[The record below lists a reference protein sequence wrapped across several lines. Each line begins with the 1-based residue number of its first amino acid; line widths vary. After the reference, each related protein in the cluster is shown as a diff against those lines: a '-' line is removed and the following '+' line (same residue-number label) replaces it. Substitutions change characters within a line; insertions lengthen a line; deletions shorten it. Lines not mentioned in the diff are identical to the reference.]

1 MQGIPQH
8 YPVPD
13 AQMRG
18 PARAPREASEDFASM
33 LAALDA
39 RLTERTADADPAPVP
54 LGAVDLS
61 EDEAE
66 PEGDAVGPDAK
77 GEADADAPTRLP
89 AAPRIRDDGATRA
102 GHGME
107 LRGRD
112 AATATAHANVA
123 ASVVGRG
130 VSDMDAKAGQ
140 DTAHTKL
147 GADHR
152 GQPVAQDPRARGAA
166 PLPGSIASGR
176 EAKDGQRLAPRAELR
191 SGAGEVSP
199 GATQSRNGAVTA
211 TRDAPPREAE
221 SVKAHRVDDSKSVR
235 ADTRAMSPRHM
246 TLAAIAQI
254 SAGGTEMTAPSERRD
269 AAAQMTHPG
278 SLGAAQMSVM
288 AGAARGESLLPLEK
302 AGAKP
307 VMRSTDLLWRSP
319 TSDMRA
325 AAFPRPAVTVSA
337 PYATHAVRVPD
348 SVSRDADALRV
359 EREVNAVA
367 QIHSTVSRSDS
378 SVLASPVT
386 PGGTPLAP
394 ACLQIIEAVRHAD
407 QRIVHLQLAP
417 AELGRLRIMLS
428 ATESGLQIVVTC
440 ERAETMELLR
450 RNSGALMRELSDLGF
465 DGLDLRFGEDRGA
478 ESDERDDER
487 LHSAEA
493 SPASEP
499 SMELPSAPHKGASDA
514 KLDLRC

>member
-39 RLTERTADADPAPVP
+39 RLTERTADADAAPVP

-89 AAPRIRDDGATRA
+89 AAPRIRDDGAARA

-112 AATATAHANVA
+112 AATAHANVA
-123 ASVVGRG
+123 ASVAGRG
-130 VSDMDAKAGQ
+130 VSDMDAKAGK

-166 PLPGSIASGR
+166 PLPGSIVSGR

-307 VMRSTDLLWRSP
+307 VMRSTDVLWRSP
-319 TSDMRA
+319 TSDTRA

-378 SVLASPVT
+378 SVLAPPVT

-428 ATESGLQIVVTC
+428 ATESGLQVVVTC